1 MKNFWRVFYLI
12 CAVSTVVLIFLVVSL
27 FKGDQITYT
36 PSTEESSDITTPTI
50 QNYSPIRGNS
60 TDPTVIVY
68 SYSNYLCP
76 ACKGVDSALSDIIA
90 KQPQVAIVWKDFP
103 NSSLYPESVN
113 AAVAA
118 RCAGDQ
124 KKYWEFHDRLFD
136 NQSSLGRDTY
146 IEIAKALELNEKKF
160 TKCLDSQSNISFVNA
175 DYTEG
180 TKLSIISAPTIFV
193 NGQSHTG
200 ALRPQ
205 ELELMVKQA
214 LDALILK

>member
-12 CAVSTVVLIFLVVSL
+12 CAVSTMVLIFLVVSL
-27 FKGDQITYT
+27 FKGDQITFT
-36 PSTEESSDITTPTI
+36 PSAGEPLDEITPSI
-50 QNYSPIRGNS
+50 QSYSPIRGNS
-60 TDPTVIVY
+60 TNPTVIIF

-76 ACKGVDSALSDIIA
+76 ACKGVDSALSEIIA
-90 KQPQVAIVWKDFP
+90 KQPEVAVIWKDFP

-136 NQSSLGRDTY
+136 NQPTLGRETY

-160 TKCLDSQSNISFVNA
+160 TKCLDSQANISFVNA

-193 NGQSHTG
+193 NGLTHTG

-205 ELELMVKQA
+205 EFELMVKQA
-214 LDALILK
+214 LDALTAK